1 MRYDVVLIKS
11 AEGYAVHCP
20 ALPPCWSQGETRE
33 AALENI
39 RAAIA
44 EYLDYLEEKATARK
58 AELVAEGRREG
69 CLVEEG
75 QVNVDGQFTTGQYHE

>member
-1 MRYDVVLIKS
+1 MRYDVVLIRS

-33 AALENI
+33 EALDNI

-44 EYLDYLEEKATARK
+44 EYLDYLEETAALRK
-58 AELVAEGRREG
+58 AELMAEGRREG
-69 CLVEEG
+69 CLIEESQVQVE
-75 QVNVDGQFTTGQYHE
+75 TGVGV

>member
-33 AALENI
+33 EALANI
-39 RAAIA
+39 RAAIV
-44 EYLDYLEEKATARK
+44 EYLDYLEERAAQRK
-58 AELVAEGRREG
+58 AELMDEGRREG
-69 CLVEEG
+69 CLIEESQVQVE
-75 QVNVDGQFTTGQYHE
+75 TGVGV

>member
-1 MRYDVVLIKS
+1 MLIRYDVVLIQS

-33 AALENI
+33 EALSNI

-44 EYLDYLEEKATARK
+44 EYLDYLEERAAQWK
-58 AELVAEGRREG
+58 AELMVEGRREG
-69 CLVEEG
+69 CLIEESQVQVE
-75 QVNVDGQFTTGQYHE
+75 TGVGVY